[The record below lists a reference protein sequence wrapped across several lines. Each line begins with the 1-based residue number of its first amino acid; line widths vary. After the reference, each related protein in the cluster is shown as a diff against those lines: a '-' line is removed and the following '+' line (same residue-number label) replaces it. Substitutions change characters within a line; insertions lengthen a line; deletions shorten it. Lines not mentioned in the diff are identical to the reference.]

1 MRTVRYIGVL
11 DDEIIAV
18 RGMVFQLEKLLHNAE
33 VKGFTQYRE
42 FELWC
47 ENNTPELV
55 FLDMEMPQAMGLD
68 VAKRIQADVGN
79 IVFVTAHSHY
89 SLEAFE
95 TAVDYILKP
104 ISPKRLQQALAKVE
118 ALVPVK
124 VRQAQKIK
132 LLLKGTFRE
141 FPETDIAYLRGQRN
155 YTEVV
160 LTNGEHHLIARTLK
174 SFTDAMSD
182 AFVRIHKSI
191 VVQRALI
198 VKIQTSNPPFVVLQD
213 GTQLDAAKARLKT
226 LDSDE

>member
-1 MRTVRYIGVL
+1 VKNLCHIGVL

-18 RGMVFQLEKLLHNAE
+18 RGMVFQLEKLLPQAE

-47 ENNTPELV
+47 ENNAPELV
-55 FLDMEMPQAMGLD
+55 FLDMEMPLAMGLD
-68 VAKRIQADVGN
+68 VAKRIQPDVGN

-104 ISPKRLQQALAKVE
+104 ITPKRLQQALAKVE
-118 ALVPVK
+118 SLVPVK
-124 VRQAQKIK
+124 VQQELKIK

-141 FPETDIAYLRGQRN
+141 LPESDITFLRGQRN

-160 LTNGEHHLIARTLK
+160 LTNGEHHLAARTLK
-174 SFTDAMSD
+174 SFTDVLSD
-182 AFVRIHKSI
+182 GFVRIHKSI

-198 VKIQTSNPPFVVLQD
+198 ASIQDGNPAHIVLTD
-213 GTQLDAAKARLKT
+213 GTQLDAAKARLKA
-226 LDSDE
+226 LGNDA

>member
-1 MRTVRYIGVL
+1 MKTVRYIGVL

-18 RGMVFQLEKLLHNAE
+18 RGMIFQLEKLLPQAE
-33 VKGFTQYRE
+33 VKGFTLFRE

-47 ENNTPELV
+47 ENNAPELV
-55 FLDMEMPQAMGLD
+55 FLDMEMPHAMGLE
-68 VAKRIQADVGN
+68 VAKRIQPDVGN

-104 ISPKRLQQALAKVE
+104 ITPKRLQQALTKVE
-118 ALVPVK
+118 SLVPVK
-124 VRQAQKIK
+124 VQQEQKIK

-141 FPETDIAYLRGQRN
+141 LTEIDIAFLRGQRN

-160 LTNGEHHLIARTLK
+160 LTNGEHHLMARTLK
-174 SFTDAMSD
+174 SFTDVLSD
-182 AFVRIHKSI
+182 GFVRIHKSI

-198 VKIQTSNPPFVVLQD
+198 ASIQPGNPAHVLLTD
-213 GTQLDAAKARLKT
+213 GTQLDAAKARLKA
-226 LDSDE
+226 LGNDV

>member
-1 MRTVRYIGVL
+1 MKTVRHIGVL

-18 RGMVFQLEKLLHNAE
+18 QGMVFQLEKLLPQAE

-47 ENNTPELV
+47 ENNAPELV
-55 FLDMEMPQAMGLD
+55 FLDMEMPHAMGLD
-68 VAKRIQADVGN
+68 IAKRIQPDVGN

-104 ISPKRLQQALAKVE
+104 ITPKRLKQALAKVE

-124 VRQAQKIK
+124 VQQEQKIK

-141 FPETDIAYLRGQRN
+141 LPEVDIAFLRGQRN

-160 LTNGEHHLIARTLK
+160 LTNGEHHLMARTLK
-174 SFTDAMSD
+174 SFTDVLSD
-182 AFVRIHKSI
+182 GFVRIHKSI

-198 VKIQTSNPPFVVLQD
+198 ASIQPGNAAHIVLTD
-213 GTQLDAAKARLKT
+213 GTQLDAAKARLKA
-226 LDSDE
+226 LGSDA

>member
-18 RGMVFQLEKLLHNAE
+18 RGMVFQLEKLLPNAE
-33 VKGFTQYRE
+33 VKGFTQYLE

-79 IVFVTAHSHY
+79 IVFVTAHSRY
-89 SLEAFE
+89 SLEAFD

-104 ISPKRLQQALAKVE
+104 ISKKRLEQALAKVE
-118 ALVPVK
+118 SLVPVK
-124 VRQAQKIK
+124 VQQELKIK

-141 FPETDIAYLRGQRN
+141 LPEADITFLRGQRN

-160 LTNGEHHLIARTLK
+160 LTNGEHHLVARTLK
-174 SFTDAMSD
+174 SFTDVLSD
-182 AFVRIHKSI
+182 GFVRIHKSI

-198 VKIQTSNPPFVVLQD
+198 ASIQDGNPAHIVLTD
-213 GTQLDAAKARLKT
+213 GTQLDAAKARLKA
-226 LDSDE
+226 LGNDA

>member
-1 MRTVRYIGVL
+1 VKTVRHIGVL

-18 RGMVFQLEKLLHNAE
+18 RGMVFQLEKLLPNAE

-47 ENNTPELV
+47 ENNAPELV
-55 FLDMEMPQAMGLD
+55 FLDMEMPHAMGLD
-68 VAKRIQADVGN
+68 VAKRIQPDVGN

-104 ISPKRLQQALAKVE
+104 ITPKRLEQALVKVE
-118 ALVPVK
+118 SLVPVK
-124 VRQAQKIK
+124 VRREQKIK

-141 FPETDIAYLRGQRN
+141 LPEADIAFLRGQRN

-160 LTNGEHHLIARTLK
+160 LTNGEHHLMARTLK
-174 SFTDAMSD
+174 SFTDVLSD
-182 AFVRIHKSI
+182 GFVRIHKSI

-198 VKIQTSNPPFVVLQD
+198 SEVYTSGPNYIVLQD
-213 GTQLDAAKARLKT
+213 GTKLDAAKARINA
-226 LDSDE
+226 LDNDE

>member
-1 MRTVRYIGVL
+1 MKNVRHIGVL

-18 RGMVFQLEKLLHNAE
+18 RGMVFQLEKLLPQAE

-47 ENNTPELV
+47 ENNPPELV
-55 FLDMEMPQAMGLD
+55 FLDMEMPHAMGLD
-68 VAKRIQADVGN
+68 VAKRIQPDVGN

-104 ISPKRLQQALAKVE
+104 ITPKRLQQALAKVE
-118 ALVPVK
+118 SLVPVK
-124 VRQAQKIK
+124 VQQELKIK

-141 FPETDIAYLRGQRN
+141 LPESDITFLRGQRN

-160 LTNGEHHLIARTLK
+160 LTNGEHHLVARTLK
-174 SFTDAMSD
+174 SFTDVLSD
-182 AFVRIHKSI
+182 GFVRIHKSI

-198 VKIQTSNPPFVVLQD
+198 ASIQDGNPAHIVLTD
-213 GTQLDAAKARLKT
+213 GTQLDAAKARLKA
-226 LDSDE
+226 LGNDA

>member
-18 RGMVFQLEKLLHNAE
+18 RGMVFQLEKLLPNAE

-55 FLDMEMPQAMGLD
+55 FLDMEMPQAMGLN
-68 VAKRIQADVGN
+68 VAKRIQPDVGN

-104 ISPKRLQQALAKVE
+104 ITPKRLEQALAKVE
-118 ALVPVK
+118 SLVPVK
-124 VRQAQKIK
+124 VSQEQKIK

-141 FPETDIAYLRGQRN
+141 LPEADIAFLRGQRN

-160 LTNGEHHLIARTLK
+160 LINGEHHLMARTLK
-174 SFTDAMSD
+174 SFTDVLSD
-182 AFVRIHKSI
+182 GFVRIHKSI

-198 VKIQTSNPPFVVLQD
+198 ALIQTGNPAHIVLTD
-213 GTQLDAAKARLKT
+213 GTQLDAVKARLKA
-226 LDSDE
+226 LGSDV

>member
-18 RGMVFQLEKLLHNAE
+18 RGMVFQLEKLLPNAE

-104 ISPKRLQQALAKVE
+104 ISPKAFAASPRESGSSSSCEGAT
-118 ALVPVK
+118 
-124 VRQAQKIK
+124 
-132 LLLKGTFRE
+132 GTKDK
-141 FPETDIAYLRGQRN
+141 T
-155 YTEVV
+155 
-160 LTNGEHHLIARTLK
+160 
-174 SFTDAMSD
+174 
-182 AFVRIHKSI
+182 
-191 VVQRALI
+191 
-198 VKIQTSNPPFVVLQD
+198 
-213 GTQLDAAKARLKT
+213 AA
-226 LDSDE
+226 

>member
-1 MRTVRYIGVL
+1 
-11 DDEIIAV
+11 
-18 RGMVFQLEKLLHNAE
+18 MVFQLEKLLPNAD
-33 VKGFTQYRE
+33 VKGFTQYLE

-47 ENNTPELV
+47 ENNSPELV
-55 FLDMEMPQAMGLD
+55 FLDVEMPQAMGLD
-68 VAKRIQADVGN
+68 LAKRIQADVGN

-95 TAVDYILKP
+95 TAVGYILKP

-160 LTNGEHHLIARTLK
+160 LTNGEHHLMARTLK
-174 SFTDAMSD
+174 SFTDVLSD
-182 AFVRIHKSI
+182 ACVRIHKSI
-191 VVQRALI
+191 MVQRALI
-198 VKIQTSNPPFVVLQD
+198 SEVYTSGPNYIILQD
-213 GTQLDAAKARLKT
+213 GTKLDAAKARINA
-226 LDSDE
+226 LDNDE

>member
-18 RGMVFQLEKLLHNAE
+18 RGMVFQLEKLLPNAE

-55 FLDMEMPQAMGLD
+55 FLDMEMPQAMGLN

-79 IVFVTAHSHY
+79 IVFVTAHSRY

-160 LTNGEHHLIARTLK
+160 LTNGEHHLMARTLK
-174 SFTDAMSD
+174 SFTDVLSD